1 MPDTIRAR
9 IMILTGGISLLLM
22 IGLGLFLYLSLHWEL
37 FKFIDT
43 SLHYRADQMKNNLVL
58 NGGQVYFDRKE
69 ISDRSLLEDDTAH
82 LISPDGTIMDQLGK
96 EYIPGMAGE
105 NLRNGFQT
113 VRFWQ
118 PEGVS
123 NTLELEI
130 FRVFITPITDHGK
143 TLAYLQVGREID
155 EIQEALNNLVKLLLI
170 SAPFIVGFSAVGG
183 YWLAGKALA
192 PIDEIRKAAASIQ
205 ATDLHS
211 RVEHTKHDEVGQLAS
226 TFNELLDRLE
236 ESFFRQ
242 RRFTADASHEL
253 RTPLSIIRGEVDV
266 ALERTRTQE
275 EYIETLQSIGSEA
288 QRMSRLV
295 NELLLLARAD
305 TNELRLV
312 CEKVDLADL
321 LQLMAGH
328 LQNQA
333 EAAGVSLSVD
343 VPAAL
348 TIAGDRDRLIQLFI
362 NLLEN
367 TFVHAPGSQA
377 TLTARTVGEQVE
389 IIVADTGPGI
399 PGEHLAHIFDRF
411 YRVDPVRERA
421 SHGSGL
427 GLAIAREIVLAHGG
441 SIRIDSEVNRGTS
454 VIVQL
459 PL

>member
-1 MPDTIRAR
+1 
-9 IMILTGGISLLLM
+9 MILTGGISLLLM

-192 PIDEIRKAAASIQ
+192 PIDKIRKAAASIQ